1 MIMHTPEFPFSAVT
15 GQAQYKLALVLAA
28 INPSIGGV
36 LVSGPRGTAKSTLAR
51 GLAQITAEH
60 RNFVTLPL
68 GASEEML
75 LGTLDLQKVL
85 DSQQVEFHPGL
96 LAKADQGILY
106 VDEVNL
112 LADNL
117 VDLLLDVSASGV
129 NRIERD
135 GISHS
140 HEARFILLGTMNPDE
155 GELRPQLLDR
165 FGLLV
170 QIDSSYNAQQRVTI
184 VERREAFDRDPV
196 GYTEQCDDGQ
206 QQLRQRI
213 EQASAVLDQLACAE
227 DMRLEIANR
236 CIAAGVDGMRADIVW
251 HRAAL
256 AHAAWQGKQ
265 TIDLDDLDAVEALVI
280 GHRRND
286 DVSGS
291 QPPPGSG
298 REPAQGSGHDLAQ
311 GSQASS
317 PESSA
322 AGDWGKMEPVK
333 QTTQQQSQF
342 SAPAIKA
349 LSNMAQNTRANKI
362 DAYASG
368 PGGLA
373 HGGGRGRKSGRQVD
387 WFQTLISNRGQWPLQ
402 RLLRRRQPTGQS
414 RLHLIMLDTSAST
427 LKNNRFA
434 EAKAVIVKIAEQAY
448 LAREQLTIIG
458 FGNQRV
464 ETLLP
469 RKRAPRALRKLLDE
483 IGAGGGTPLLEMIQH
498 ATGYRDQLQRQ
509 QPGLQIDNYLITDGK
524 SAVALEQLAP
534 IGQTLLI
541 DIEDSRVKRGRGVDI
556 ARALDALYCPLPISA
571 TLA

>member
-1 MIMHTPEFPFSAVT
+1 MSAPEFPFAAVT
-15 GQAQYKLALVLAA
+15 GQALYKLALVLVA
-28 INPSIGGV
+28 INPAIGGV

-60 RNFVTLPL
+60 RNFITLPL

-75 LGTLDLQKVL
+75 VGTLDLQKVL
-85 DSQQVEFHPGL
+85 DRQQVEFHPGL
-96 LAKADQGILY
+96 LAKADEGILY

-170 QIDSSYNAQQRVTI
+170 EIDQQYSAEDRVAI
-184 VERREAFDRDPV
+184 VEHREAFDRDPAGFV
-196 GYTEQCDDGQ
+196 AQQAQQQ
-206 QQLRQRI
+206 QQLSERI
-213 EQASAVLDQLACAE
+213 ERASAALERVGSDAGL
-227 DMRLEIANR
+227 RLEIANR

-256 AHAAWQGKQ
+256 AHAAWQDKPE
-265 TIDLDDLDAVEALVI
+265 IDIDDLNEVEELVI
-280 GHRRND
+280 GHRRKD
-286 DVSGS
+286 DVGGS
-291 QPPPGSG
+291 ESPPTGG
-298 REPAQGSGHDLAQ
+298 RAPDRDAPAQSAETA
-311 GSQASS
+311 ASS
-317 PESSA
+317 
-322 AGDWGKMEPVK
+322 DWGRMEPVK
-333 QTTQQQSQF
+333 QVTAPTSQF
-342 SAPAIKA
+342 SAPEIKLPA
-349 LSNMAQNTRANKI
+349 SSSTRRI
-362 DAYASG
+362 DDYARGQGDSARG
-368 PGGLA
+368 A
-373 HGGGRGRKSGRQVD
+373 TRGRKFGPQVD
-387 WFQTLISNRGQWPLQ
+387 WFQTLLGNRGCWPLE
-402 RLLRRRQPTGQS
+402 RLLHRRQPSGQP
-414 RLHLIMLDTSAST
+414 RLHLVLLDTSAST

-434 EAKAVIVKIAEQAY
+434 DARAAIVKIAEQAY
-448 LAREQLTIIG
+448 LAREQLTILG

-469 RKRAPRALRKLLDE
+469 RKRAPRALRKLLDG
-483 IGAGGGTPLLEMIQH
+483 IDAGGGTPLLEVIQQ
-498 ATGYRDQLQRQ
+498 AARYRANLQRQ
-509 QPGLQIDNYLITDGK
+509 QPGLRIDNYLVTDGK
-524 SAVALEQLAP
+524 SAVPLEQLAP

-556 ARALDALYCPLPISA
+556 ARALDAIYYPLPSSP
-571 TLA
+571 LLS